1 MALRVCCAKVN
12 ALHNSPVW
20 LSVEPIYECFAPQ
33 RECAP
38 VWLSGEPFCVCSLQ
52 AGLAGLLGMA
62 GSANVQVS
70 FLFTSSV
77 LAVLRLTAL
86 TLRTAAL
93 ITWASLAPSEYVQER
108 TCGSC

>member
-1 MALRVCCAKVN
+1 M
-12 ALHNSPVW
+12 
-20 LSVEPIYECFAPQ
+20 
-33 RECAP
+33 
-38 VWLSGEPFCVCSLQ
+38 WLSGEPFCVCSLQ

-93 ITWASLAPSEYVQER
+93 TTWASLAPSEYVQER